1 MKTIL
6 LILCLQLI
14 IGGTYAQSVI
24 ELPKCLT
31 KELTDLQI
39 TQAKKEITDF
49 RAKRMKDLKTED
61 YPDGYIQMNMEY
73 ETDIK
78 IIETLAKYREKND
91 GSTGGMLSLC
101 DDETEAYDALLNK
114 YYKKLLNR
122 VNENDREIIRIAQ
135 RSWLKFRE
143 SETEMQSMLV
153 KPEYKGGGGSMYA
166 IYPSG
171 LFLRLTKQRVKEL
184 FLHFSEIYSLE

>member
-1 MKTIL
+1 MKTTL

-14 IGGTYAQSVI
+14 IGATYAQSVI

-39 TQAKKEITDF
+39 VRAEKEITDF
-49 RAKRMKDLKTED
+49 RLKRIEEFRIKDHSD
-61 YPDGYIQMNMEY
+61 RYIQMNMEY
-73 ETDIK
+73 ETDIE

-101 DDETEAYDALLNK
+101 DDKTEAYDALLNK

-122 VNENDREIIRIAQ
+122 VNEKDREIIRIAQ

-143 SETEMQSMLV
+143 NETEMQSMLV

-171 LFLRLTKQRVKEL
+171 LFLRLTKERVKEL
-184 FLHFSEIYSLE
+184 FLHLSDIYSLE